1 MSKLL
6 IIVCLIV
13 ALTVS
18 SAFRLLSRDI
28 RFHCFIHLLVSRRHS
43 FFQKLQTPPCLL
55 NILTAIVCCDH
66 TVSLRSRIVITALCA
81 KTSLIPWLN
90 AIASV
95 NFLLVDVPMTWI

>member
-18 SAFRLLSRDI
+18 SAFWLLSRDI
-28 RFHCFIHLLVSRRHS
+28 CVHCFTRLLVSRGHS

-81 KTSLIPWLN
+81 KTSLIPWLI

-95 NFLLVDVPMTWI
+95 NFLLVDAPMTWI